1 MTEPQQMIPC
11 TESVMQMML
20 NKVMEVMLKR
30 GVIERGNDDAAP
42 VDQFIGMLKSQGHIG
57 VDGKMHM
64 GQCLLLPRRDSGIAL
79 LLVSPCPTDEYDA
92 DLRRKPSPI
101 KFERTERGEIILP
114 ARWLITKLEA
124 LAENPVAP
132 SELQTLALQLS
143 RRAHISDIVLP
154 CEAETVALKVESAD
168 GTETITEALPG
179 GLELSLDF
187 QGQEG

>member
-1 MTEPQQMIPC
+1 
-11 TESVMQMML
+11 MML

-30 GVIERGNDDAAP
+30 GVIERGNDDAVP
-42 VDQFIGMLKSQGHIG
+42 VDQFIGVLKSQGHIRS
-57 VDGKMHM
+57 DGKMLT

-132 SELQTLALQLS
+132 SELQTLAIFKD
-143 RRAHISDIVLP
+143 RRA
-154 CEAETVALKVESAD
+154 ER
-168 GTETITEALPG
+168 
-179 GLELSLDF
+179 
-187 QGQEG
+187 

>member
-30 GVIERGNDDAAP
+30 GVIERGNDDAVP
-42 VDQFIGMLKSQGHIG
+42 VDQFIGVLKSQGHIR
-57 VDGKMHM
+57 VDGKMLT

-143 RRAHISDIVLP
+143 RRAHISDMVLP
-154 CEAETVALKVESAD
+154 CEAETVALTVESAD
-168 GTETITEALPG
+168 GTETVTEALPG

>member
-20 NKVMEVMLKR
+20 NKVMEIMLKR

-42 VDQFIGMLKSQGHIG
+42 VGQFIGVLKSQGHIRG
-57 VDGKMHM
+57 DGKMVM
-64 GQCLLLPRRDSGIAL
+64 GQCLLLPPCGSAISL

-101 KFERTERGEIILP
+101 KFERTERGEVILP
-114 ARWLITKLEA
+114 ARWLITKLEE
-124 LAENPVAP
+124 LAENPAAP

-143 RRAHISDIVLP
+143 RRSHISDMVLP
-154 CEAETVALKVESAD
+154 REAETVALTVESAD
-168 GTETITEALPG
+168 GTETVTEALPG
-179 GLELSLDF
+179 GFVLDLNF